1 VAVGHN
7 GATTIRKLSCCV
19 CNSNQTMTQSNE
31 YGDDGL
37 FPIDLSAT
45 FNVSSN
51 FLRVRV
57 QPVDGLTIRY
67 HAKLEVMS
75 VANISQ

>member
-1 VAVGHN
+1 
-7 GATTIRKLSCCV
+7 
-19 CNSNQTMTQSNE
+19 MTQSNE